1 MATNRFLTPSDL
13 LPAMG
18 LLCSAASSEIDKI
31 IESPDVAPEFQSVVK
46 KYNSPVNTILH
57 PDQMPSELKTI
68 VTAVLAD
75 VSEVM
80 VVLKS
85 GQNIRKMGQRPADII
100 AAMSLPA
107 WIEAAFD
114 HGHAIIAS
122 KQRIAAV
129 KKAAS
134 WSAEVQGV
142 LTRNGLPMCVVTF
155 GLEVRKNHIRATAE
169 AYSLTKI
176 ESAKPWLEAK
186 FPHTHENAAP
196 GGGPGTQEAPSR
208 SGEAQQDVEN
218 LLRAQAAEIGGLRTR
233 IGTLEGLVHNL
244 KARIEL
250 LEASDGSDDDEHSE
264 RYSRHGA
271 TGGNMPHGQAIMRLI
286 KATPKS
292 TRASTGSSSCPT
304 PSVVSVVKLRDL
316 DTPVICSFLPLRILE
331 ASHIWN
337 FWS

>member
-31 IESPDVAPEFQSVVK
+31 IESPNVAPEFQSVVK

-57 PDQMPSELKTI
+57 TDQMPSELKTI

-85 GQNIRKMGQRPADII
+85 GQNKRKMGQRPADIM

-122 KQRIAAV
+122 KQRMAAV

-155 GLEVRKNHIRATAE
+155 GLEVRKNHIFVQRP
-169 AYSLTKI
+169 
-176 ESAKPWLEAK
+176 KPTVLRRSSQPNLGLRQSFHVLMK
-186 FPHTHENAAP
+186 TQP
-196 GGGPGTQEAPSR
+196 QEAGQVPR
-208 SGEAQQDVEN
+208 RRLPGVVRHN
-218 LLRAQAAEIGGLRTR
+218 RTSKIFCAHR
-233 IGTLEGLVHNL
+233 LQKLEDSELV
-244 KARIEL
+244 
-250 LEASDGSDDDEHSE
+250 
-264 RYSRHGA
+264 
-271 TGGNMPHGQAIMRLI
+271 
-286 KATPKS
+286 
-292 TRASTGSSSCPT
+292 
-304 PSVVSVVKLRDL
+304 
-316 DTPVICSFLPLRILE
+316 
-331 ASHIWN
+331 
-337 FWS
+337 